1 MCGNIEVGTESVTRI
16 SQNKEYGSN
25 ETLDYIDNDIHEETC
40 FFSPCACPL
49 PECHYAGSSEQLSL
63 HFSSK
68 HWDRGRRFRYNIP
81 LPVSLGVNEQFI
93 VLQAEE
99 DGVLF
104 LLSKGIESI
113 GNIVIVTCI
122 RPSFSKDRFL
132 YDLVASRGVSSLRL
146 KSLTEPFPGRVEGL
160 PPVDFLLIP
169 FPFLG
174 PSGQLDLEV
183 CIWSSAELG
192 ADCS

>member
-1 MCGNIEVGTESVTRI
+1 MV
-16 SQNKEYGSN
+16 
-25 ETLDYIDNDIHEETC
+25 
-40 FFSPCACPL
+40 FFFCSAR
-49 PECHYAGSSEQLSL
+49 
-63 HFSSK
+63 
-68 HWDRGRRFRYNIP
+68 D
-81 LPVSLGVNEQFI
+81 
-93 VLQAEE
+93 
-99 DGVLF
+99 
-104 LLSKGIESI
+104 IESI

-183 CIWSSAELG
+183 CIWSSAEL
-192 ADCS
+192 ADFVKKMMLVMDYELDCAFQSTNHPGLL